1 MVKASAHPTAAAASD
16 LIKVCN
22 ALEERYGHRKPM
34 KFTDFIEAL
43 IYQILELGVQEKNA
57 RDALR
62 RLREEYVDWNDMRVA
77 TVREIEDILGQKYY
91 LVREKAED
99 IKHLLADLY
108 TAFRRMDLTNLLN
121 AEGIETLRALPET
134 TNVRKDMVER
144 ALLLSLDVKVFP
156 CDEDQFKLLKFLG
169 GVPKPL
175 TMVQG
180 VKKIEEALDSEQMLR
195 LSRGLREHVHIYQS
209 GGEDEPQIIAFGWNQ
224 KDPLGM
230 DKPAKGAKSAPAKK
244 K

>member
-1 MVKASAHPTAAAASD
+1 MVKASTNPNASAAAD
-16 LIKVCN
+16 LIKVCD
-22 ALEERYGHRKPM
+22 ALEVRYGHRKPM
-34 KFTDFIEAL
+34 KFNDFIEAL
-43 IYQILELGVQEKNA
+43 VFQILELGVLEKTA
-57 RDALR
+57 RDALK

-77 TVREIEDILGQKYY
+77 TVREIEDILGHKYY

-169 GVPKPL
+169 GVAKPL

-180 VKKIEEALDSEQMLR
+180 IKKIEESLDSEQMLR

-209 GGEDEPQIIAFGWNQ
+209 GGEDEPQIIAFGWTQ

-230 DKPAKGAKSAPAKK
+230 DKPAKGGKPAPAKK